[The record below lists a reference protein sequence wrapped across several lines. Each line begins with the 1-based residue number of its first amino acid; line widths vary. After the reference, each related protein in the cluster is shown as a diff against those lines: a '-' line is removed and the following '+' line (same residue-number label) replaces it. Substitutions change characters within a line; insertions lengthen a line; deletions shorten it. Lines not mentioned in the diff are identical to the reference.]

1 MRSDHTYKKSYV
13 FPHRRLPFYAN
24 LCCRVTPAGARLHD
38 FLCFSTPAG
47 GWRLLRPPSGS
58 DFVRKVLGIYVYST
72 KAAATGV
79 SPADA
84 CLHDFLCF
92 STPAGGVR
100 TFTPTLGV
108 GLCAESPRNLRILC
122 EGSRHGGVTSGSE
135 LRITFKFSLVTI
147 SLRFRASAPVGR
159 VPRRTLCL
167 NSFRWIVLFTASRRA
182 PCIGNV
188 VVHLFSHPTP
198 VKVACHPTLLF
209 LGFRA
214 SAPFG
219 PP

>member
-1 MRSDHTYKKSYV
+1 MVFYTRGSRWRSVFLFGFMRSDHTYKKSYV

-38 FLCFSTPAG
+38 FLCFPTPAG
-47 GWRLLRPPSGS
+47 RCGLLRPPSGS
-58 DFVRKVLGIYVYST
+58 DFAQKVLGIYVYSM

-122 EGSRHGGVTSGSE
+122 EGSRHGGVTLGSE
-135 LRITFKFSLVTI
+135 LRITFKITLVTI
-147 SLRFRASAPVGR
+147 SLGFKVS
-159 VPRRTLCL
+159 
-167 NSFRWIVLFTASRRA
+167 SFI
-182 PCIGNV
+182 
-188 VVHLFSHPTP
+188 
-198 VKVACHPTLLF
+198 
-209 LGFRA
+209 GFRA
-214 SAPFG
+214 RSGRNRPKCDVIRESYAC
-219 PP
+219 

>member
-1 MRSDHTYKKSYV
+1 MIRLAFKSLAKRSSLDSMVFYTRKTTWRSVFFFGFMRSDHHTYKKSYV
-13 FPHRRLPFYAN
+13 FPHRRLHFYAN

-38 FLCFSTPAG
+38 FLCFPTPAG
-47 GWRLLRPPSGS
+47 RCGLLRPPSGS
-58 DFVRKVLGIYVYST
+58 DFAQKVLGIYVYST

-79 SPADA
+79 PPAGA
-84 CLHDFLCF
+84 RLHDLLCF

-147 SLRFRASAPVGR
+147 SLGFRV
-159 VPRRTLCL
+159 
-167 NSFRWIVLFTASRRA
+167 
-182 PCIGNV
+182 
-188 VVHLFSHPTP
+188 
-198 VKVACHPTLLF
+198 
-209 LGFRA
+209 LGFRV
-214 SAPFG
+214 
-219 PP
+219 